1 MAPKGQGPYSLVARE
16 TICTPTDWIPP
27 PGLTHPC
34 IWALLPGTGFLD
46 LLLSKFPWVGAV
58 EAKKNKAVPISSL
71 AQTQVQPS

>member
-1 MAPKGQGPYSLVARE
+1 MCA
-16 TICTPTDWIPP
+16 PTDWMSP
-27 PGLTHPC
+27 PGLTHPCIPALLSPPDLTHPC